1 VLYIPVE
8 DLVEGV
14 EDVVEDVESVEVFMA
29 AQCCPARANVQFEPT
44 PRIQPPL
51 AEVWRFF

>member
-1 VLYIPVE
+1 MLYIPVE